1 MSEKIE
7 DVENELNLL
16 KDRKIYLKSEVNRLE
31 NEIMLENLDNI
42 EYLYELDKKSPRA
55 SIQ

>member
-16 KDRKIYLKSEVNRLE
+16 KNRKIYLKSEVNRLE